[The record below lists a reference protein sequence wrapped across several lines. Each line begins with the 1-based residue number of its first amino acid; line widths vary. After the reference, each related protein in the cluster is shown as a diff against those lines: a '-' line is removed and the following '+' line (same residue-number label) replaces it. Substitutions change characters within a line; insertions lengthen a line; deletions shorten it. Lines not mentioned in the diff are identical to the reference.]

1 MRKRVTRIAGLM
13 AAAGLAAGSLTLAV
27 GTATPAIAGTTDTGG
42 SAVVTLAGP
51 VVAGLA
57 KAGIV
62 VLPTGTGT
70 AAAHGRQENLT
81 LQVTGGNGDYVTGT
95 GHVSLGGS
103 LVLIDGSTGRAATLG
118 QLRFSYDSAKIVA
131 VPVGSGQI
139 PVISVG
145 GALAATTNAGPPV
158 SQSFSASALIVTAS
172 GARYL
177 DSALRT
183 KYFKSGADIGAFA
196 ATYDTTATS

>member
-1 MRKRVTRIAGLM
+1 VRRTVTRLAGLM
-13 AAAGLAAGSLTLAV
+13 AATGLAAGSLTLAA

-57 KAGIV
+57 RAGIV
-62 VLPTGTGT
+62 VLPAGTGT
-70 AAAHGRQENLT
+70 AAASGLRESIT

-95 GHVSLGGS
+95 GHLSLDGS
-103 LVLIDGSTGRAATLG
+103 LVLLDGSTGRSATLG

-131 VPVGSGQI
+131 IPVGSGQI
-139 PVISVG
+139 PVVSVG
-145 GALAATTNAGPPV
+145 GALAATTNPGPPV
-158 SQSFSASALIVTAS
+158 SQSFSASSLIVTAS

-177 DSALRT
+177 DNKLHTR
-183 KYFKSGADIGAFA
+183 YFKSGADIGEFA
-196 ATYDTTATS
+196 ATYDTAATG